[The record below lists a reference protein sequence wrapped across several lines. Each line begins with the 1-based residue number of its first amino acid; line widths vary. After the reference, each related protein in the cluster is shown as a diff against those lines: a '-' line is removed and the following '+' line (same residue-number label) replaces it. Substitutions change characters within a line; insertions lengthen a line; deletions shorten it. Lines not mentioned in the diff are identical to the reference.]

1 MLTILLVTL
10 AASPEPSFPAPR
22 FAALPTP
29 KFVATGCACTVCDCA
44 TCDGSCAAATR
55 NNAGEWVVK
64 LDGRTFT
71 VGGAETKESAVRLAK
86 KVAGEKAAASN
97 VQRPQASA
105 TVKGHEH
112 KCDKCGTVWSHADNA
127 TNASHNCPTCG
138 RTQNVQHRAV
148 MVPTAKAAPAPL
160 QYFLPA
166 ATFPGN
172 CPNGQCPN
180 VAPARRGR

>member
-1 MLTILLVTL
+1 MLAILLVTL
-10 AASPEPSFPAPR
+10 AASPEPSLPAPR

-29 KFVATGCACTVCDCA
+29 KFTAKGCACTVCDCA

-86 KVAGEKAAASN
+86 KVAGEKAETPSP
-97 VQRPQASA
+97 VLPSIQSLMTPA
-105 TVKGHEH
+105 TY
-112 KCDKCGTVWSHADNA
+112 S
-127 TNASHNCPTCG
+127 
-138 RTQNVQHRAV
+138 
-148 MVPTAKAAPAPL
+148 
-160 QYFLPA
+160 
-166 ATFPGN
+166 N
-172 CPNGQCPN
+172 CPNGQCPT

>member
-1 MLTILLVTL
+1 MLTLIAIITI
-10 AASPEPSFPAPR
+10 AASPEPSLPAPR

-64 LDGRTFT
+64 LNGRTFT
-71 VGGAETKESAVRLAK
+71 VSTKETKETAVRLAK
-86 KVAGEKAAASN
+86 EVAGEK
-97 VQRPQASA
+97 V
-105 TVKGHEH
+105 
-112 KCDKCGTVWSHADNA
+112 GTPSPV
-127 TNASHNCPTCG
+127 
-138 RTQNVQHRAV
+138 
-148 MVPTAKAAPAPL
+148 
-160 QYFLPA
+160 LPSIQSLMTPMTYA
-166 ATFPGN
+166 N